1 MNINKLNSYFKYII
15 HSIVIK
21 LSSRPI
27 IKQEILLRLA
37 LIEEGIDLST
47 VKIECYHDIGLSKVN
62 GIKFGIKYPMSFY
75 KKAYSLI
82 PKIKTF
88 DFYFNGNT
96 DESGKRNILL
106 EPFKK
111 FKKSII
117 ISSNDG
123 RKIKNKGKFNLEYFE
138 PFALSKFGL
147 CPHQM
152 DWDVSFKNMWTYR
165 FIESCF
171 VGAIPVLFKE
181 TPLGQDF
188 IHNFYYEW
196 NTEIIKNESY
206 EYKEKEAKKNRELS
220 KLIFCF
226 TDEEIK
232 SIKNSI
238 IE

>member
-1 MNINKLNSYFKYII
+1 MKINKLISYLKYIKNF
-15 HSIVIK
+15 IVNNI
-21 LSSRPI
+21 SNRPI
-27 IKQEILLRLA
+27 IKQEILLRQA

-62 GIKFGIKYPMSFY
+62 GIEFGIKYPMSFY
-75 KKAYSLI
+75 KKAYSLT
-82 PKIKTF
+82 PKIKTV

-96 DESGKRNILL
+96 NESGKRNILL

-111 FKKSII
+111 NKNSII

-152 DWDVSFKNMWTYR
+152 DWDLSLENMWTYR

-181 TPLGQDF
+181 TPLGQNF
-188 IHNFYYEW
+188 IRNFYYEW
-196 NTEIIKNESY
+196 NTDIIKNEFY
-206 EYKEKEAKKNRELS
+206 EYNEKEAKKNRELS
-220 KLIFCF
+220 KLKFCF
-226 TDEEIK
+226 TNEEIK

-238 IE
+238 K